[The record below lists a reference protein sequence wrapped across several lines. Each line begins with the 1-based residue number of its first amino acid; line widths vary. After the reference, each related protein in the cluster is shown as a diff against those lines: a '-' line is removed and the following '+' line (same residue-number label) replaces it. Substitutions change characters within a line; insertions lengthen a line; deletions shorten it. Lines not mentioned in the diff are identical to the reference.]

1 MRDFRN
7 RGQWFSS
14 HVGALA
20 LGAASWLLSNA
31 ALAACPVLDDF
42 SYPATPKT
50 AVVWGLRD
58 APTAIAMLQDVS
70 PTILGG
76 YRDTA
81 IDIYGNP
88 QRGIA
93 ALGLGGGV
101 LSVSQAPGVIAET
114 QLSYGAFTRPTP
126 GVGGPLL
133 GLDLSSCK
141 GLQADFAGAEDA
153 LNFVVVYYT
162 SAPLTSS
169 GYYLVTGLNIA
180 PTTSGAPLSFL
191 VDFGSASFNWKRVD
205 GVVVLV
211 NRSGPTPHTSYTLDN
226 LAFAPR

>member
-1 MRDFRN
+1 MLVFRFRN
-7 RGQWFSS
+7 RGLGLAS
-14 HVGALA
+14 VALGCAVALA
-20 LGAASWLLSNA
+20 PEA
-31 ALAACPVLDDF
+31 ALAGCPVLDDF
-42 SYPATPKT
+42 GAPATPRS

-58 APTAIAMLQDVS
+58 SPTAVATLQDTS
-70 PTILGG
+70 PSILGG
-76 YRDTA
+76 IRDTA

-93 ALGLGGGV
+93 ALALGGGV
-101 LSVSQAPGVIAET
+101 VSVTQAPGVVAET

-141 GLQADFAGAEDA
+141 ALQADFAGAEDG

-162 SAPLTSS
+162 SAPLSS
-169 GYYLVTGLNIA
+169 TGYYLVTGLNIA
-180 PTTSGAPLSFL
+180 PTSSGAPLSFP
-191 VDFGSASFNWKRVD
+191 VDFGTSPFNWKRVD

-211 NRSGPTPHTSYTLDN
+211 NRSGPTPHTSYTIDN
-226 LAFAPR
+226 LAFVPR